1 VYPFRH
7 PGKFRH
13 TGDLQQPSKSAVA
26 HALLRAGS
34 TVFSTQTY
42 PKAPEA
48 VNAATPKAVRLEVM
62 GAIKRFIFWDF
73 PRGSWQYDVMVGLI
87 LAFIFVMPK
96 TIFHDQ
102 PKAASVA
109 ILRNGFWIDPQVL
122 SGVPEGEMLTR
133 ASAVV
138 NAKYKT
144 NTKILS
150 VDPIFND
157 EQELEGYM
165 AYTKP

>member
-1 VYPFRH
+1 MVAFSHRLWTFYS
-7 PGKFRH
+7 GKPVK
-13 TGDLQQPSKSAVA
+13 L
-26 HALLRAGS
+26 
-34 TVFSTQTY
+34 
-42 PKAPEA
+42 KA
-48 VNAATPKAVRLEVM
+48 M
-62 GAIKRFIFWDF
+62 GAIKRFILWDF

-87 LAFIFVMPK
+87 LAFIFVTPK

-109 ILRNGFWIDPQVL
+109 ILRNGFLLDPQVL
-122 SGVPEGEMLTR
+122 SGVPEGDMLKK
-133 ASAVV
+133 ASAAV

-144 NTKILS
+144 HTTIVN

-157 EQELEGYM
+157 EQELQGYM

>member
-1 VYPFRH
+1 MIREARTLPNTYFRNRRETLLFWYIWRAPRYVVRCICPATVGN
-7 PGKFRH
+7 PGNPDK
-13 TGDLQQPSKSAVA
+13 LK
-26 HALLRAGS
+26 L
-34 TVFSTQTY
+34 
-42 PKAPEA
+42 
-48 VNAATPKAVRLEVM
+48 M

-87 LAFIFVMPK
+87 LVFIFVTPK
-96 TIFHDQ
+96 TIFRDQ
-102 PKAASVA
+102 PKAASFA

-122 SGVPEGEMLTR
+122 NGVPENEMLTR
-133 ASAVV
+133 ASAAV

-144 NTKILS
+144 HTSILS

>member
-1 VYPFRH
+1 LVH
-7 PGKFRH
+7 PEGFALWSPRFASISVAQIEARRRSGNSLDQCILPETVGNPGTRTTSDK
-13 TGDLQQPSKSAVA
+13 LKS
-26 HALLRAGS
+26 
-34 TVFSTQTY
+34 
-42 PKAPEA
+42 
-48 VNAATPKAVRLEVM
+48 M
-62 GAIKRFIFWDF
+62 GAIRRFIFWDF

-87 LAFIFVMPK
+87 LAFIFITPK
-96 TIFHDQ
+96 TIFRDQ

-122 SGVPEGEMLTR
+122 SGVAESDLLSK
-133 ASAVV
+133 ASAAV

-144 NTKILS
+144 HTTIVN
-150 VDPIFND
+150 VDPIYND

>member
-1 VYPFRH
+1 
-7 PGKFRH
+7 
-13 TGDLQQPSKSAVA
+13 
-26 HALLRAGS
+26 
-34 TVFSTQTY
+34 
-42 PKAPEA
+42 
-48 VNAATPKAVRLEVM
+48 M
-62 GAIKRFIFWDF
+62 GALKRFIFWDF

-87 LAFIFVMPK
+87 LAFIFATPK

-102 PKAASVA
+102 PKAANVE

-122 SGVPEGEMLTR
+122 TGVPENEMLAR
-133 ASAVV
+133 ASAAV

>member
-1 VYPFRH
+1 
-7 PGKFRH
+7 
-13 TGDLQQPSKSAVA
+13 
-26 HALLRAGS
+26 
-34 TVFSTQTY
+34 
-42 PKAPEA
+42 
-48 VNAATPKAVRLEVM
+48 M

-87 LAFIFVMPK
+87 LVFIFATPK

-102 PKAASVA
+102 PKAANVA

-122 SGVPEGEMLTR
+122 SGVPENEMLGK
-133 ASAVV
+133 ASAAV

-144 NTKILS
+144 HSTILS

>member
-1 VYPFRH
+1 
-7 PGKFRH
+7 
-13 TGDLQQPSKSAVA
+13 
-26 HALLRAGS
+26 
-34 TVFSTQTY
+34 
-42 PKAPEA
+42 
-48 VNAATPKAVRLEVM
+48 M

-87 LAFIFVMPK
+87 LAFIFITPK

-102 PKAASVA
+102 PKAANVA

-122 SGVPEGEMLTR
+122 NGVAESDMLSK
-133 ASAVV
+133 ASAAV

-144 NTKILS
+144 RTTIVN
-150 VDPIFND
+150 VDPIYND

>member
-1 VYPFRH
+1 VPKPAARVARGFAAIRCIFQATVGN
-7 PGKFRH
+7 PGTSGKPDKLK
-13 TGDLQQPSKSAVA
+13 T
-26 HALLRAGS
+26 
-34 TVFSTQTY
+34 
-42 PKAPEA
+42 
-48 VNAATPKAVRLEVM
+48 M
-62 GAIKRFIFWDF
+62 GAIKRFILWDF

-87 LAFIFVMPK
+87 LAFIFVTPK

-122 SGVPEGEMLTR
+122 NGVAEADMLNK
-133 ASAVV
+133 ASAAV

-144 NTKILS
+144 HTTIVN

-157 EQELEGYM
+157 EQELQGYM